1 MRHISLFAVLFLFI
15 AAPALTQEWVEFES
29 VEDGFGVTFPAQPT
43 VEQST
48 FKSQFGADLPA
59 RVYTAESGQSRFSLR
74 VVDYANIETILA
86 AKAKSCPA
94 GAETCRGGGSSTGPG
109 YSWADR
115 AGAVIYVTWQ
125 YLQRDA
131 KVTYLGW
138 NNIDLVE
145 GQILSLVN
153 NGDKSLTQVGIYMH
167 ENKLYILEGTVP
179 AGYPEP
185 GFFHQSIHWLDAN
198 GNGVRY
204 QTLYHNGF
212 PKPPVGRG
220 GQGQGGAG
228 RGGGNAGPDAQAQP
242 R

>member
-1 MRHISLFAVLFLFI
+1 MRHISLFAALVLLN
-15 AAPALTQEWVEFES
+15 AAPAVAQEWVEFEN
-29 VEDGFGVTFPAQPT
+29 VQDGFGVTFPAQPKVAQT
-43 VEQST
+43 T
-48 FKSQFGADLPA
+48 FTSQFGAELPA
-59 RVYTAESGQSRFSLR
+59 RVYTAESGQSRFSLT

-86 AKAKSCPA
+86 AKAKSCPP

-125 YLQRDA
+125 YMQRDA
-131 KVTYLGW
+131 EVTYLGW

-145 GQILSLVN
+145 GHILSLVN
-153 NGDKSLTQVGIYMH
+153 NKDKSLTQVGIYMH
-167 ENKLYILEGTVP
+167 EDKLYILEGTVP

-185 GFFHQSIHWLDAN
+185 GFFHQSIRWLDAS
-198 GNGVRY
+198 GNGIRY

-220 GQGQGGAG
+220 GQGQGAPAG
-228 RGGGNAGPDAQAQP
+228 RGGNAGPGAQQP

>member
-1 MRHISLFAVLFLFI
+1 MRHVSLFAVLFLFI

>member
-1 MRHISLFAVLFLFI
+1 MRQKISLAALILFI
-15 AAPALTQEWVEFES
+15 SAPAFAQEWVEFVS
-29 VEDGFGVTFPAQPT
+29 REDGFGVTFPAQPKVAQT
-43 VEQST
+43 T

-59 RVYTAESGQSRFSLR
+59 RTYSAESGQSRFLVT
-74 VVDYANIETILA
+74 VVDYANIEKTLA
-86 AKAKSCPA
+86 EKAKSCPP

-125 YLQRDA
+125 FMQRDA

-138 NNIDLVE
+138 NNVDLVE
-145 GQILSLVN
+145 GHMLSLVN
-153 NGDKSLTQVGIYMH
+153 SRDKSLTQAAIYMH
-167 ENKLYILEGTVP
+167 ENRLYILEGTVP
-179 AGYPEP
+179 EGYPEP
-185 GFFHQSIHWLDAN
+185 GFFQQSIRWIDPN
-198 GNGVRY
+198 GNGIRY

-220 GQGQGGAG
+220 GQAPQGQGQDG
-228 RGGGNAGPDAQAQP
+228 RGGNAGPPGQA